1 MTEYTISRASG
12 CCAVSGRAFEAG
24 EEFYS
29 VIVEAQEGLE
39 RRDYSLAA
47 WEGPPPGALCHF
59 KTRLPAKEEARRTF
73 VDDEVLINFFQRLAG
88 AEDALKQRFRFVL
101 ALILL
106 RKRLLKYERTVREP
120 KGEHWDMRLV
130 RDKTLHRVFNPVMN
144 DREIEQ
150 VSGELSA
157 ILHGAPIDAD
167 PVVPADPPDD
177 PPAPHADPASVVP
190 IEDDEEAN
198 A

>member
-1 MTEYTISRASG
+1 MTDYAISRASG
-12 CCAVSGRAFEAG
+12 RCAVSGRAFDPG

-29 VIVEAQEGLE
+29 VILETGEGLE

-59 KTRLPAKEEARRTF
+59 KTRLPAREESRRTF
-73 VDDEVLINFFQRLAG
+73 VDDEVLINFFLRLAG
-88 AEDALKQRFRFVL
+88 ASEVLKQRFRFVL

-106 RKRLLKYERTVREP
+106 RKRLLKYEGTAREP
-120 KGEHWDMRLV
+120 EGEHWDMRLV
-130 RDKTLHRVFNPVMN
+130 RDKSLHRVFNPVMN
-144 DREIEQ
+144 DEEIEQ

-157 ILHGAPIDAD
+157 ILHGAPIDD
-167 PVVPADPPDD
+167 ELLPAGDSPDV
-177 PPAPHADPASVVP
+177 APLGQSGPSAVGATDTV
-190 IEDDEEAN
+190 EEAD